1 MIGDVVGKGGRRTLS
16 NLLPNLIEE
25 LDIDFVIAQGE
36 NSAGG
41 FGITRKTSEEFFK
54 SGVDVITS
62 GNHIWDKPDIFE
74 ELDKINTK
82 ILRPNNY
89 PKNKPGTG
97 VFFNNELAVINLM
110 GSVWMGEIESPFESI
125 SSIRELLFSPKSNES
140 NLSALLVTFLAETLT
155 SSRSLLAR

>member
-54 SGVDVITS
+54 
-62 GNHIWDKPDIFE
+62 
-74 ELDKINTK
+74 
-82 ILRPNNY
+82 
-89 PKNKPGTG
+89 
-97 VFFNNELAVINLM
+97 
-110 GSVWMGEIESPFESI
+110 
-125 SSIRELLFSPKSNES
+125 
-140 NLSALLVTFLAETLT
+140 
-155 SSRSLLAR
+155 